1 MNLKNA
7 APLRFDAAENDD
19 KIVGPS
25 CPGNT
30 FIPAHVDVFKGGF
43 IKMGRNKSIPRT
55 RRASIIKL
63 YMPFL
68 KLDQDGNTDLRP

>member
-30 FIPAHVDVFKGGF
+30 FIPAHFDKTTFKHINMFMAKILG
-43 IKMGRNKSIPRT
+43 
-55 RRASIIKL
+55 
-63 YMPFL
+63 L
-68 KLDQDGNTDLRP
+68 KLKMYPQIVSLL